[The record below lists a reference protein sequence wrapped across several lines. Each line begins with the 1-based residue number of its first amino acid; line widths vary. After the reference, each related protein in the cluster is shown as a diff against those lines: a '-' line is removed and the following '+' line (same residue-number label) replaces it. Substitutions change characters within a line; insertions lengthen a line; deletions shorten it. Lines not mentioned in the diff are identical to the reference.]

1 MRDYRGTV
9 PKVGDYVAYNKSG
22 QIALGHILYVSKD
35 KRNFRIL
42 EDTDVKDL
50 LQFGPQP
57 TIREKHIS
65 RIKGG
70 ARCLLV
76 LESAPDEPVVE

>member
-1 MRDYRGTV
+1 MRDYRGAI

-22 QIALGHILYVSKD
+22 QIALGHIISVSKD
-35 KRNFRIL
+35 KHNFRIA
-42 EDTDVKDL
+42 EDTDAKDL

-57 TIREKHIS
+57 TIHQPHIS

-76 LESAPDEPVVE
+76 LEAAPDVP